1 MTIRMKDVIP
11 TSEHRYWK
19 KDFLN
24 TYVTTINKR
33 KEYCKQQTLLG
44 RKDTFKIYE
53 EARRKFK

>member
-1 MTIRMKDVIP
+1 MTIRMRDVIP

-24 TYVTTINKR
+24 TYVTTNNKR
-33 KEYCKQQTLLG
+33 KEYCKKQILSG
-44 RKDTFKIYE
+44 RKDLYNIFE

>member
-1 MTIRMKDVIP
+1 MRDVIP
-11 TSEHRYWK
+11 MSEHRFWK
-19 KDFLN
+19 REFLN
-24 TYVTTINKR
+24 AYVTTIKKR